1 MAGRFGGIT
10 YAVTFDGL
18 AYAFDEIR
26 HNHPNLAAL
35 LRRQPELDDLP
46 AAVGFSVDIAIVKQV
61 CVMVDVVD
69 ANATQRSLSPSPK
82 GQTTIR

>member
-1 MAGRFGGIT
+1 MAGRGGEII

-18 AYAFDEIR
+18 AYAIDEIS
-26 HNHPNLAAL
+26 HSHPNLAAL

-61 CVMVDVVD
+61 CVMVDVVV
-69 ANATQRSLSPSPK
+69 ANAT
-82 GQTTIR
+82 